1 MALKNP
7 VTWHNRTS
15 ALALILLW
23 VARILIKPVLSLWP
37 SNDLGIA
44 LLGRLSKV
52 VDRVSRKPRSVRITD
67 TELGGV
73 PGEYIVSPKPV
84 DDPLEDAT
92 ILYFHGGGFIFCGP
106 STHRQL
112 CVQLALD
119 SGAPVYSMDYR
130 QVPVVPI
137 AGSVQDAM
145 NAYVAL
151 LEIADD
157 PTRIIVGGDSAG
169 GYLAAKVAEIAA
181 LRGIQRPAA
190 VIGYSPLL
198 NLELDDHDPAYMARD
213 AYLPIKALDKL
224 RPRWFAGEEAIEGEM
239 NPTDADPALF
249 PPMFLCAAEYELTR
263 PDVEIMTDR
272 LSRAGRVVE
281 THLWREQLHAWPVL
295 ARALPEAM
303 ALIAMSID
311 FARRA
316 VVAADA
322 DEPQSR
328 IAE

>member
-1 MALKNP
+1 M
-7 VTWHNRTS
+7 
-15 ALALILLW
+15 ILLW
-23 VARILIKPVLSLWP
+23 VVRILFKPILSVWP

-44 LLGRLSKV
+44 ALGRLSWV
-52 VDRVSRKPRSVRITD
+52 VDRITPRPRVVHITP

-73 PGEYIVSPKPV
+73 PGERIISPKPA

-92 ILYFHGGGFIFCGP
+92 ILYFHGGGFVFCGP

-130 QVPVVPI
+130 QVPAVPI

-145 NAYVAL
+145 NAYTAL

-157 PTRIIVGGDSAG
+157 PTRIVVGGDSAG
-169 GYLAAKVAEIAA
+169 GYLAVKVAELAA
-181 LRGIQRPAA
+181 RRGIQPPAA

-198 NLELDDHDPAYMARD
+198 NLDLDKHDPAYMAKD

-239 NPTDADPALF
+239 NPVEADPVLF
-249 PPMFLCAAEYELTR
+249 PPLFMCAAEYELTR
-263 PDVEIMTDR
+263 PDVEIMTER
-272 LSRAGRVVE
+272 LASAGNTVE
-281 THLWREQLHAWPVL
+281 THLWRGQIHAWPVL

-303 ALIAMSID
+303 ELIRLSTR

-316 VVAADA
+316 VVAFDTDGDRTA
-322 DEPQSR
+322 
-328 IAE
+328 

>member
-1 MALKNP
+1 M
-7 VTWHNRTS
+7 
-15 ALALILLW
+15 ILLW
-23 VARILIKPVLSLWP
+23 VVRILFKPILSVWP

-44 LLGRLSKV
+44 ALGRLSWV
-52 VDRVSRKPRSVRITD
+52 VDRITPRPRVVHITP

-73 PGEYIVSPKPV
+73 PGERIISPKPA

-92 ILYFHGGGFIFCGP
+92 ILYFHGGGFVFCGP

-130 QVPVVPI
+130 QVPAVPI

-145 NAYVAL
+145 NAYTAL

-157 PTRIIVGGDSAG
+157 PTRIVVGGDSAG
-169 GYLAAKVAEIAA
+169 GYLAVKVAELAA
-181 LRGIQRPAA
+181 RRGIQPPAA

-198 NLELDDHDPAYMARD
+198 NLDLDKHDPAYMAKD

-239 NPTDADPALF
+239 NPVEADPVLF
-249 PPMFLCAAEYELTR
+249 PPLFMCAAEYELTR
-263 PDVEIMTDR
+263 PDVEIMTER
-272 LSRAGRVVE
+272 LASAGNTVE
-281 THLWREQLHAWPVL
+281 THLWRGQIHAWPVL

-303 ALIAMSID
+303 ELIRLSTR

-316 VVAADA
+316 VVAVDTDGDRTA
-322 DEPQSR
+322 
-328 IAE
+328 

>member
-1 MALKNP
+1 M
-7 VTWHNRTS
+7 RTS
-15 ALALILLW
+15 APLTWHDRTSKTALVILW
-23 VARILIKPVLSLWP
+23 VARILVKPVLSLWP
-37 SNDLGIA
+37 SNDFGIGM
-44 LLGRLSKV
+44 LGRLSWV
-52 VDRVSRKPRSVRITD
+52 VDRITPTPRRVHVTR

-73 PGEYIVSPKPV
+73 PGERIVSPKPV
-84 DDPLEDAT
+84 DDPLDDAT

-130 QVPVVPI
+130 QVPAVPI

-145 NAYVAL
+145 DAYVAL
-151 LEIADD
+151 LDVADD
-157 PTRIIVGGDSAG
+157 PTRIVVGGDSAG
-169 GYLAAKVAEIAA
+169 GYLAVKVAELAA
-181 LRGIQRPAA
+181 RRGIQRPAA

-198 NLELDDHDPAYMARD
+198 NLDLDEHDPVYMAKD
-213 AYLPIKALDKL
+213 AYLPIKALAKI

-239 NPTDADPALF
+239 NPVEADPALF

-272 LSRAGRVVE
+272 FVRADRVVE
-281 THLWREQLHAWPVL
+281 THLWRGQIHAWPVL
-295 ARALPEAM
+295 ARAIPEAM
-303 ALIAMSID
+303 ELIGLSTR

-316 VVAADA
+316 VEAVDDDRAA
-322 DEPQSR
+322 
-328 IAE
+328 

>member
-1 MALKNP
+1 
-7 VTWHNRTS
+7 
-15 ALALILLW
+15 LILLW
-23 VARILIKPVLSLWP
+23 VVRILFKPILSVWP

-44 LLGRLSKV
+44 ALGRLSWV
-52 VDRVSRKPRSVRITD
+52 VDRITPRPRVVHITP

-73 PGEYIVSPKPV
+73 PGERIISPKPA

-92 ILYFHGGGFIFCGP
+92 ILYFHGGGFVFCGP

-130 QVPVVPI
+130 QVPAVPI

-145 NAYVAL
+145 NAYTAL

-157 PTRIIVGGDSAG
+157 PTRIVVGGDSAG
-169 GYLAAKVAEIAA
+169 GYLAVKVAELAA
-181 LRGIQRPAA
+181 RRGIQPPAA

-198 NLELDDHDPAYMARD
+198 NLDLDKHDPAYMAKD

-239 NPTDADPALF
+239 NPVEADPVLF
-249 PPMFLCAAEYELTR
+249 PPLFMCAAEYELTR
-263 PDVEIMTDR
+263 PDVEIMTER
-272 LSRAGRVVE
+272 LASAGNTVE
-281 THLWREQLHAWPVL
+281 THLWRGQIHAWPVL

-303 ALIAMSID
+303 ELIRLSTR

-316 VVAADA
+316 VVAVDTDGDRTA
-322 DEPQSR
+322 
-328 IAE
+328 

>member
-1 MALKNP
+1 MRTSAP
-7 VTWHNRTS
+7 VTWHERTS
-15 ALALILLW
+15 RIASIVLW
-23 VARILIKPVLSLWP
+23 VARLLFKPLLTLWP
-37 SNDLGIA
+37 SNDFGIA
-44 LLGRLSKV
+44 VLGRLSWLVDKV
-52 VDRVSRKPRSVRITD
+52 TPTPRNVHVTE

-73 PGEYIVSPKPV
+73 PAEQIMSPKPV

-112 CVQLALD
+112 CVQLALE

-130 QVPVVPI
+130 QVPVVPV

-145 NAYVAL
+145 SAYEAL
-151 LEIADD
+151 LGIADD

-181 LRGIQRPAA
+181 RRGLQRPAA

-198 NLELDDHDPAYMARD
+198 NLDLGDHDRAYMVRD

-224 RPRWFAGEEAIEGEM
+224 RPRWIGEDAIEGEM
-239 NPTDADPALF
+239 NPVDAEPALF

-263 PDVEIMTDR
+263 PDVEIMTHR
-272 LSRAGRVVE
+272 LAEAGRVVE
-281 THLWREQLHAWPVL
+281 THLWRGQVHAWPVL
-295 ARALPEAM
+295 ARALPEALE
-303 ALIAMSID
+303 LITLSIA

-316 VVAADA
+316 VVALDDGRAA
-322 DEPQSR
+322 
-328 IAE
+328 